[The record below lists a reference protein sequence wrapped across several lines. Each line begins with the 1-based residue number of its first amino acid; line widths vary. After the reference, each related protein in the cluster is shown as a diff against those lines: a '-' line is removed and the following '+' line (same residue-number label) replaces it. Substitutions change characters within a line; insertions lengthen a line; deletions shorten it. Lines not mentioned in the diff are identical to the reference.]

1 MRTLLSFVVLV
12 SGILIAGCSQPAATP
27 PKGGSA
33 STAPKQGPAEHDHD
47 HEHGDHD
54 HDHGKADAADK
65 GEEAMEDKDEAHEH
79 AHPKTLAEGIEAFE
93 KLLASVKEHVDAG
106 TKDAADDAVHE
117 IGHVL
122 ESLQGLVATSA
133 LAQEGK
139 QAAGKALDEL
149 FDCFDSLDQAF
160 HAEEG
165 KGDSPK
171 EALGKVAER
180 IEAAFKTIKEAM

>member
-1 MRTLLSFVVLV
+1 MRIAASLAFLVAGVLC
-12 SGILIAGCSQPAATP
+12 AGCSQPTATP

-47 HEHGDHD
+47 HDHGDHD
-54 HDHGKADAADK
+54 HGKSEGEDK
-65 GEEAMEDKDEAHEH
+65 GDEAMEEKDDAHEH
-79 AHPKTLAEGIEAFE
+79 AHPKTLAEGIENLE
-93 KLLASVKEHVDAG
+93 KLFGSVKEHIAAG
-106 TKDAADDAVHE
+106 AKDSADDAVHE

-122 ESLQGLVATSA
+122 ESLQGLVATST

-149 FDCFDSLDQAF
+149 FDCFDSLDQAL

-165 KGDSPK
+165 KGDSPQD
-171 EALGKVAER
+171 ALGKVAER
-180 IEAAFKTIKEAM
+180 LEAAFKTIKEAK

>member
-1 MRTLLSFVVLV
+1 MRILLSLAFLV
-12 SGILIAGCSQPAATP
+12 SGILMAGCSQPAATP
-27 PKGGSA
+27 PKAA
-33 STAPKQGPAEHDHD
+33 STNGAAKQGPAEHDHD

-54 HDHGKADAADK
+54 HDKTGASDK
-65 GEEAMEDKDEAHEH
+65 GEEAMEEKDEAHEH

-171 EALGKVAER
+171 EALGKVTER
-180 IEAAFKTIKEAM
+180 IENAFKTIKEAM